1 MILEWFM
8 SSIQSLE
15 KLTNAFRSLP
25 GVGYKT
31 AQRYAY
37 SVLNMDEND
46 VQSFAQSLIEAKQ
59 KIKFCKECGN
69 FSETEI
75 CESCAKNS
83 AETICVVAEPK
94 DVIAME
100 KLKNFN
106 GVFHVLHGCINPLE
120 HKTPNDIHI
129 KELVA
134 RVQKYKTKEVIMA
147 TNPDVPGDT
156 TAYYIAELLKPF
168 GINVTRIA
176 QGVSMGTDLEYAD
189 EVTLNRAM
197 ELRNKL

>member
-1 MILEWFM
+1 MNNIE
-8 SSIQSLE
+8 SLE
-15 KLTNAFRSLP
+15 KLISAFRALP

-37 SVLNMDEND
+37 GVLNMDKED
-46 VQSFAQSLIEAKQ
+46 VQTFAQSMINAKQ
-59 KIKFCKECGN
+59 KIHFCKECGN

-75 CESCAKNS
+75 CDHCLKNNC
-83 AETICVVAEPK
+83 ETICVVAEPK
-94 DVIAME
+94 DIAVME
-100 KLKNFN
+100 KLKNYN
-106 GVFHVLHGCINPLE
+106 GAFHVLHGCINPLE
-120 HKTPNDIHI
+120 HKSPNDIRI

-134 RVQKYKTKEVIMA
+134 RVQKHHTKEVVMA

-168 GINVTRIA
+168 GVKVTRLA
-176 QGVSMGTDLEYAD
+176 QGVSMGTDIEYAD

-197 ELRNKL
+197 ELRNNL

>member
-1 MILEWFM
+1 MGYIE
-8 SSIQSLE
+8 SLDN
-15 KLTNAFRSLP
+15 LISAFRSLP

-37 SVLNMDEND
+37 GVLNMKEEE
-46 VQSFAQSLIEAKQ
+46 VKIFANSLVNAKS

-69 FSETEI
+69 FSETDV
-75 CESCAKNS
+75 CESCLKSN
-83 AETICVVAEPK
+83 AEIICVVAEPK
-94 DVIAME
+94 DAVVME

-120 HKTPNDIHI
+120 HKSPDDIRI
-129 KELVA
+129 KELVE
-134 RVQKYKTKEVIMA
+134 RVQKHHTKEVIMA

-168 GINVTRIA
+168 NVKVTRIA

-189 EVTLNRAM
+189 EVTLNRAI
-197 ELRNKL
+197 ELRNQLN

>member
-1 MILEWFM
+1 M
-8 SSIQSLE
+8 SDLD
-15 KLTNAFRSLP
+15 KLSKLITAFRALP
-25 GVGYKT
+25 GVGFKT

-37 SVLNMDEND
+37 GVLNMNIED
-46 VQSFAQSLIEAKQ
+46 VKNFAQSLLEAKE
-59 KIKFCKECGN
+59 KIHFCKECGN
-69 FSETEI
+69 FSENEI
-75 CESCAKNS
+75 CDHCLKTNGEI
-83 AETICVVAEPK
+83 ICVVAEPK
-94 DVIAME
+94 DVAVLE

-106 GVFHVLHGCINPLE
+106 GAFHVLHGCINPLE
-120 HKTPNDIHI
+120 HKSPDDIRI

-134 RVQKYKTKEVIMA
+134 RVQKYHTKEVIMA

-168 GINVTRIA
+168 GIKVTRIA

-197 ELRNKL
+197 ELRNNL

>member
-1 MILEWFM
+1 MAYLE
-8 SSIQSLE
+8 SLDS
-15 KLTNAFRSLP
+15 LIDAFRALP

-37 SVLNMDEND
+37 GILNMEKAQ
-46 VQSFAQSLIEAKQ
+46 VQNFANCMVNAKN
-59 KIKFCKECGN
+59 KIKFCSECGN
-69 FSETEI
+69 FSENDI
-75 CESCAKNS
+75 CENCLKGNAQI
-83 AETICVVAEPK
+83 ICVVAEPK
-94 DVIAME
+94 DAGILE
-100 KLKNFN
+100 KLKNFD
-106 GVFHVLHGCINPLE
+106 GALHVLHGCINPLE
-120 HKTPNDIHI
+120 HKSPDDIRI

-168 GINVTRIA
+168 GVKVTRIA

-189 EVTLNRAM
+189 EVTLNRAI
-197 ELRNKL
+197 ELRNQLN

>member
-1 MILEWFM
+1 MAYLE
-8 SSIQSLE
+8 SLD
-15 KLTNAFRSLP
+15 KLIEAFRALP

-37 SVLNMDEND
+37 GVLNMKEQD
-46 VQSFAQSLIEAKQ
+46 VKEFANNLVNAKQ

-69 FSETEI
+69 FSEKDV
-75 CESCAKNS
+75 CDSCLKGNAQ
-83 AETICVVAEPK
+83 TICVVAEPK
-94 DVIAME
+94 DAGILD
-100 KLKNFN
+100 KLKNFD
-106 GVFHVLHGCINPLE
+106 GVIHVLHGCINPLE
-120 HKTPNDIHI
+120 HKSPDDIKI
-129 KELVA
+129 KELLA

-168 GINVTRIA
+168 GVKVTRIA

-189 EVTLNRAM
+189 EVTLNRAI
-197 ELRNKL
+197 ELRNTL

>member
-1 MILEWFM
+1 MYLD
-8 SSIQSLE
+8 SLD
-15 KLTNAFRSLP
+15 KLVSAFRSLP
-25 GVGYKT
+25 GVGFKT

-37 SVLNMDEND
+37 GVLNMSEED
-46 VQSFAQSLIEAKQ
+46 VKTFAQSMVNAKE
-59 KIKFCKECGN
+59 KIHFCNECGN
-69 FSETEI
+69 FSEKEV
-75 CESCAKNS
+75 CDQCLKCS
-83 AETICVVAEPK
+83 AETICVVGEPK
-94 DVIAME
+94 DVVAME

-120 HKTPNDIHI
+120 HKTPNDIRI

-134 RVQKYKTKEVIMA
+134 RVQKHKTKEVIMA

-168 GINVTRIA
+168 GVKVTRLA

-197 ELRNKL
+197 ELRNNL

>member
-1 MILEWFM
+1 M
-8 SSIQSLE
+8 SYIQSLDN
-15 KLTNAFRSLP
+15 LISAFRALP

-37 SVLNMDEND
+37 SILNMKEDD
-46 VQSFAQSLIEAKQ
+46 VKAFASNMLEAKQ
-59 KIKFCKECGN
+59 KIRFCSECGN
-69 FSETEI
+69 FSESEV
-75 CESCAKNS
+75 CEHCLKNN
-83 AETICVVAEPK
+83 AEVICVVAEPK
-94 DVIAME
+94 DVVALE

-106 GVFHVLHGCINPLE
+106 GAYHVLHGCINPLE
-120 HKTPNDIHI
+120 HKSPNDIRI

-134 RVQKYKTKEVIMA
+134 RVQKHKTKEVIMA

-168 GINVTRIA
+168 GVKVTRIA

-197 ELRNKL
+197 ELRNDL

>member
-1 MILEWFM
+1 M
-8 SSIQSLE
+8 SYIESLD

-37 SVLNMDEND
+37 SILNMEEDD
-46 VQSFAQSLIEAKQ
+46 VKSFADIMINAKQ
-59 KIKFCKECGN
+59 KIRFCKECGN
-69 FSETEI
+69 FSESDI
-75 CESCAKNS
+75 CESCLKNN

-94 DVIAME
+94 DVVALE

-106 GVFHVLHGCINPLE
+106 GAFHVLHGCINPLE
-120 HKTPNDIHI
+120 HKTPNDIRI
-129 KELVA
+129 KELIA
-134 RVQKYKTKEVIMA
+134 RVQKHKTKEVIMA

-168 GINVTRIA
+168 GVKVTRIA

-197 ELRNKL
+197 ELRNNL

>member
-1 MILEWFM
+1 M
-8 SSIQSLE
+8 SYIQSLDN
-15 KLTNAFRSLP
+15 LISAFRALP

-37 SVLNMDEND
+37 SILNMKEDD
-46 VQSFAQSLIEAKQ
+46 VKTFASNMLEAKQ
-59 KIKFCKECGN
+59 KIRFCSECGN
-69 FSETEI
+69 FSENEV
-75 CESCAKNS
+75 CEHCLKNN
-83 AETICVVAEPK
+83 AEVICVVAEPK
-94 DVIAME
+94 DVVALE

-106 GVFHVLHGCINPLE
+106 GAYHVLHGCINPLE
-120 HKTPNDIHI
+120 HKSPNDIRI

-134 RVQKYKTKEVIMA
+134 RVQKHKTKEVIMA

-168 GINVTRIA
+168 GVKVTRIA

-197 ELRNKL
+197 ELRNDL

>member
-1 MILEWFM
+1 MANLD
-8 SSIQSLE
+8 SLE
-15 KLTNAFRSLP
+15 KLVAAFRALP

-37 SVLNMDEND
+37 AVLNMSDELVD
-46 VQSFAQSLIEAKQ
+46 AFAQSMKNAKN
-59 KIKFCKECGN
+59 KIKFCSECGN
-69 FSETEI
+69 FSEQEI
-75 CESCAKNS
+75 CESCLKNP
-83 AETICVVAEPK
+83 AEVICVVAEPK
-94 DVIAME
+94 DAVILE

-106 GVFHVLHGCINPLE
+106 GVLHVLHGCINPLE
-120 HKTPNDIHI
+120 HKSPNDIRI

-134 RVQKYKTKEVIMA
+134 RVQKHGTKEVIMA

-168 GINVTRIA
+168 NVKVTRIA

-189 EVTLNRAM
+189 EVTLNRAI
-197 ELRNKL
+197 ELRNTLN

>member
-1 MILEWFM
+1 MANIE
-8 SSIQSLE
+8 SLE
-15 KLTNAFRSLP
+15 KLIASFRALP

-37 SVLNMDEND
+37 GILNMTDEDATN
-46 VQSFAQSLIEAKQ
+46 FADRIKDAKQ

-75 CESCAKNS
+75 CECCLKCN
-83 AETICVVAEPK
+83 AEVICVVAEPK
-94 DVIAME
+94 DAVIME
-100 KLKNFN
+100 KIKNFD
-106 GVFHVLHGCINPLE
+106 GALHVLHGCINPLE
-120 HKTPNDIHI
+120 HKSPEDLKI
-129 KELVA
+129 KELIS
-134 RVQKYKTKEVIMA
+134 RVQKHKTKEVIMA

-168 GINVTRIA
+168 GVKVSRIA

-189 EVTLNRAM
+189 EVTLNRAI
-197 ELRNKL
+197 ELRNELN